1 MVIYGIDAR
10 IPMNTLFR
18 HTFVT
23 ALLCMGFAG
32 AAHAQYVWLD
42 ERGVKQFSDMPPPL
56 SIPSSRILKQPGSGS
71 TPAAAPVE
79 SAAPDIKPQMTTA
92 EKNAEFRKRQTER
105 AEKEKKAAEEAK
117 IAAEK
122 ARSCERAQEYHRA
135 LESGERI
142 SRTDKNGERS
152 FLSDEQRANEVR
164 ESRRVLDE
172 CRS

>member
-1 MVIYGIDAR
+1 
-10 IPMNTLFR
+10 MNTLFR
-18 HTFVT
+18 HTVVT

-42 ERGVKQFSDMPPPL
+42 ERGVKQFSDMPPPS
-56 SIPSSRILKQPGSGS
+56 SIPASRILKQPASGS
-71 TPAAAPVE
+71 TPAAAP
-79 SAAPDIKPQMTTA
+79 AASDIRPQMTTA

-122 ARSCERAQEYHRA
+122 ARGCERAQEYHRA

-152 FLSDEQRANEVR
+152 FLSDEQRAKEVR

-172 CRS
+172 CKS

>member
-1 MVIYGIDAR
+1 
-10 IPMNTLFR
+10 MNTLFR
-18 HTFVT
+18 HTIFT
-23 ALLCMGFAG
+23 ALLCVGIAG

-42 ERGVKQFSDMPPPL
+42 EKGVKQFSDMPPPS
-56 SIPSSRILKQPGSGS
+56 SIPASRILKQPGVSM
-71 TPAAAPVE
+71 PAAAPVASSSPE
-79 SAAPDIKPQMTTA
+79 AKPQVTTA

-117 IAAEK
+117 VASEK
-122 ARSCERAQEYHRA
+122 ARNCERAQEYHRA

-152 FLSDEQRANEVR
+152 FLSDEQRAREVR

-172 CRS
+172 CKS

>member
-1 MVIYGIDAR
+1 
-10 IPMNTLFR
+10 MNTLFR

-23 ALLCMGFAG
+23 ALICMGFAG

-42 ERGVKQFSDMPPPL
+42 DKGVKQFSDMPPPS
-56 SIPSSRILKQPGSGS
+56 SIPASRILKQPGSS
-71 TPAAAPVE
+71 TPAAAPAEAVASE
-79 SAAPDIKPQMTTA
+79 AKSQMTTA

-117 IAAEK
+117 IASEK
-122 ARSCERAQEYHRA
+122 ARNCERAQEYHRA

-152 FLSDEQRANEVR
+152 YLSDEQRAKEVR
-164 ESRRVLDE
+164 ESRRVLDD
-172 CRS
+172 CKS